1 VPVLGPVLLA
11 ASRSDRMRRVVA
23 AAPITRPVVK
33 RFVAGDELHPAME
46 TVRELTASGLEVTLD
61 HLGEGVTDR
70 ATATAARDAYLRLLE
85 ALAEAGLGTRA
96 EVSVKLSAFG
106 QALPDGGHDIALEN
120 VRRVAELAGGTGTTV
135 TLDMEDHTTVDS
147 TLAILAELRRQHPAT
162 GAVLQSYLFR
172 TEDDARALAGEGSRV
187 RLVKG
192 AYKEPASVAYQNKK
206 EVDLAYVRCLRIL
219 MAGDGYPMIGSHDP
233 RLIAIAQELA
243 HRGGRKRGGYEFQM
257 LYGIRT
263 AEQRR
268 LADEGERMRIYVPYG
283 ADWYGYF
290 MRRLAER
297 PANLAFFLRSFL
309 PAR

>member
-1 VPVLGPVLLA
+1 VFGPVLLA
-11 ASRSDRMRRVVA
+11 ASRSDRLRRVVA
-23 AAPITRPVVK
+23 AAPVTRPVVD
-33 RFVAGDELHPAME
+33 RFVAGDALHPALD
-46 TVRELTASGLEVTLD
+46 TVRALTASGLDVTLD
-61 HLGEGVTDR
+61 HLGEDVTDR
-70 ATATAARDAYLRLLE
+70 ATARATRDAYLRLLE
-85 ALAEAGLGTRA
+85 TLRDDRLGPRA

-106 QALPDGGHDIALEN
+106 QALPDGGHDVALAN
-120 VRRVAELAGGTGTTV
+120 VTEVAELASSIGTTV

-147 TLAILAELRRQHPAT
+147 TLAVLAELRKEHPQT

-172 TEDDARALAGEGSRV
+172 TEDDARALAVAGSRV

-192 AYKEPASVAYQNKK
+192 AYNEPARVAFQNKK
-206 EVDLAYVRCLRIL
+206 DVDKAYVRALRTL
-219 MAGDGYPMIGSHDP
+219 FAGDGYPMVGSHDP
-233 RLIAIAQELA
+233 RIISIAQEFA
-243 HRGGRKRGGYEFQM
+243 ARYHRPAGSYEFQM

-297 PANLAFFLRSFL
+297 PANLAFFLRSFV
-309 PAR
+309 PAGR

>member
-1 VPVLGPVLLA
+1 MLGPVLLA

-23 AAPITRPVVK
+23 GAPITRPVVN
-33 RFVAGDELHPAME
+33 RFIAGDELAPAME
-46 TVRELTASGLEVTLD
+46 TVRSLTTSGLEVTLD
-61 HLGEGVTDR
+61 HLGEDVTDK
-70 ATATAARDAYLRLLE
+70 ATAVATRDAYLRLLE
-85 ALAEAGLGTRA
+85 ALRQEGAGTRA

-106 QALPDGGHDIALEN
+106 QALPAGGHEIALEN
-120 VRRVAELAGGTGTTV
+120 VRPVAELASEIGTTV

-147 TLAILAELRRQHPAT
+147 TLAILAELRERHPGT

-172 TEDDARALAGEGSRV
+172 TEDDARRLAVTGSRV

-192 AYKEPASVAYQNKK
+192 AYKEPASVALQDKT
-206 EVDLAYVRCLRIL
+206 EVDRAYVRCLKIL
-219 MAGDGYPMIGSHDP
+219 MAGDGYPMVGSHDP

-243 HRGGRKRGGYEFQM
+243 HRNGRKQGSYEFQM

-268 LADEGERMRIYVPYG
+268 LAEDGERMRIYVPYG

-309 PAR
+309 PTR